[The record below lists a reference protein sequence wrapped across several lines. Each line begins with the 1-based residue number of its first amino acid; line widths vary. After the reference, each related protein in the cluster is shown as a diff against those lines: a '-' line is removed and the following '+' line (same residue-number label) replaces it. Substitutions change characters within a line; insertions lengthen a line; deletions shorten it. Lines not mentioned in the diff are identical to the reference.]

1 MESYIVRVYRK
12 SSDDEQKVAGLI
24 EKVGTSQ
31 QKAFLDM
38 ESLQSALED
47 FIRTVNINTPESTR
61 MVISANEEIAV
72 NADASLG

>member
-38 ESLQSALED
+38 ESLKSALED

-72 NADASLG
+72 NVDASLG